1 MPPAIASPASPR
13 HEGMSFRAFVVLIA
27 SLMAVHAFSIDVMLP
42 ALPAMGDTLGIAEPN
57 ARQWII
63 TAYVIG
69 FGVAQIIYGP
79 LADRFGRRP
88 VLLISLILYVLM
100 SILAGAATDFPTM
113 IAARVV
119 QGVAAAGSRVVS
131 VALVRDCYEGRRM
144 ARVTSL
150 AFMVF
155 LAIPIL
161 APSIGQF
168 IILLAPWRWIF
179 WMLAA
184 FGAMI
189 ALIAALRLPETLL
202 PQERR
207 NISVARLIRAFGH
220 VISNRSSIGY
230 TLGMTVMWG
239 SMMGFINS
247 AQQIFDV
254 SFGAADIFPIL
265 FAACAGTMAVGAW
278 LNSRIVER
286 LGTRRVSQTALIA
299 FILISAA
306 HIGIVLAGLETLTSF
321 SIVQALLMAALTLTS
336 SNFGAI
342 AMEEMGGK
350 AGTASSLQG
359 FIQTLG
365 GALVGATI
373 GLSFDGTTL
382 PLSIGYLFSGLAA
395 FGFTLWVE
403 RGRLFRTHHVPN
415 VQ

>member
-1 MPPAIASPASPR
+1 MPATPPPASPR

-42 ALPAMGDTLGIAEPN
+42 ALPAIGDTLGIAEPN

-69 FGVAQIIYGP
+69 FGAAQIVYGP
-79 LADRFGRRP
+79 LADRYGRRP
-88 VLLISLILYVLM
+88 VLLASLVLYIIM
-100 SILAGAATDFPTM
+100 SVVAGAATGFATM
-113 IAARVV
+113 FAARLI

-155 LAIPIL
+155 LTIPIL
-161 APSIGQF
+161 APSIGQL
-168 IILLAPWRWIF
+168 IIMVAPWRWIF
-179 WMLAA
+179 WMLAG
-184 FGAMI
+184 FGALI

-202 PQERR
+202 PSERR
-207 NISVARLIRAFGH
+207 SLSVSRLGRAFGH
-220 VISNRSSIGY
+220 VLSNRSSIGY

-239 SMMGFINS
+239 SMMGFITS
-247 AQQIFDV
+247 SQQIFDV
-254 SFGAADIFPIL
+254 TFAAADLFPIL
-265 FAACAGTMAVGAW
+265 FAACAGTMALGAW

-286 LGTRRVSQTALIA
+286 FGTRRVSQTALIA
-299 FILISAA
+299 FILISAV
-306 HIGIVLAGLETLTSF
+306 HIAIVLAGVETLASF
-321 SIVQALLMAALTLTS
+321 SIAQALLMAALTLTS
-336 SNFGAI
+336 SNFGAM

-365 GALVGATI
+365 GAAVGASI
-373 GLSFDGTTL
+373 GLRFDGTTL
-382 PLSIGYLFSGLAA
+382 PLSTGYLLSGLAA
-395 FGFTLWVE
+395 FVSTLWVE
-403 RGRLFRTHHVPN
+403 RGRLFRPHHAPP